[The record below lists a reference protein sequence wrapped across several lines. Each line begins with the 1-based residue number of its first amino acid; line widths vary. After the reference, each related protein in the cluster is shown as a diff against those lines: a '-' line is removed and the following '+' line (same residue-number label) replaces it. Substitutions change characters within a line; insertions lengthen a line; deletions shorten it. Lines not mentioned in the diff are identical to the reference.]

1 MQTAFENYME
11 SMIVVLHTLYFIS
24 TPYLVVALEDVSHL
38 THLLEPVSY
47 QWKLLGTALEIPND
61 RLEEIE
67 RTGRGP
73 QRNMTDDDKMK
84 EVLLRAVT
92 KVTFGEVCEAIR
104 LLGNKRLAEEL
115 EPKYQKLNKMG
126 TAGNVT
132 TPSKLILAIFVIVTD
147 KDVPGLLGD
156 LNRIAYRWKM
166 FGVHIKVEDWCL
178 KSIQENVTCDDL
190 LWEMLQIWIDLK
202 TNSATIV
209 KLISAVRGPIIRN
222 ENVAQN
228 IAADDTVIKR
238 YGKAGMETSMCKI
251 QTAPFFLMATYTQQ
265 YVCLLK
271 YSSELLGG

>member
-1 MQTAFENYME
+1 MYGDRN
-11 SMIVVLHTLYFIS
+11 IIVLHTLYFIS
-24 TPYLVVALEDVSHL
+24 TPYLVVTPEDVSHL

-67 RTGRGP
+67 RNGRGP

-84 EVLLRAVT
+84 EVLLHAVT
-92 KVTFGEVCEAIR
+92 KKVTFGEVYEAIK

-115 EPKYQKLNKMG
+115 EPKYQVLNKMG

-132 TPSKLILAIFVIVTD
+132 TLSKLILAIFVIVTAN
-147 KDVPGLLGD
+147 DVTSLLGE
-156 LNRIAYRWKM
+156 LNCIAYQWKM

-178 KSIQENVTCDDL
+178 KSIQENVTCDNL
-190 LWEMLQIWIDLK
+190 LWEMLQIWIGLK

-209 KLISAVRGPIIRN
+209 KLISAVRGHIIRN

-251 QTAPFFLMATYTQQ
+251 QTTHFFLMATYTQQ